1 MSSLPHATA
10 GALPALAAILG
21 TALATGPARADDAPA
36 PVPPPGLAAAAAPA
50 DSLPDLLPPGLSHLS
65 WHSGATDGGFPCLAQ
80 LRSRALDANT
90 IFIAPPSFGEM
101 VHNTATWV
109 RLTARKAPVLVVS
122 LALLPRQ
129 NKGQFAQC
137 AAGAFDNY
145 FRQTGANLG
154 AAGAGK
160 IVVRLGWEANI
171 GSDSHPWGVD
181 SPAQVSNYIACW
193 RHAAT
198 ALKAGGGSTILTEW
212 TNAKKTQ
219 NKALHVMQMYPGDD
233 LVDIMGV
240 HYYDSGP
247 EKNTQA
253 TWDQYYNITYNGQ
266 PWGIGTWLAAAQAH
280 GKRLGVAEWGVWAQG
295 VSAKVADDPVYIA
308 NMYKFFK
315 TNAASIAYETYFNAM
330 PDQHLLCPTTRFPRA
345 AAMYKL
351 LWNLGQ

>member
-1 MSSLPHATA
+1 MSSLPNATA

-137 AAGAFDNY
+137 AAGVFDNY

-160 IVVRLGWEANI
+160 IVVGGVRREAQ
-171 GSDSHPWGVD
+171 HPG
-181 SPAQVSNYIACW
+181 
-193 RHAAT
+193 
-198 ALKAGGGSTILTEW
+198 ALW
-212 TNAKKTQ
+212 
-219 NKALHVMQMYPGDD
+219 
-233 LVDIMGV
+233 
-240 HYYDSGP
+240 
-247 EKNTQA
+247 
-253 TWDQYYNITYNGQ
+253 
-266 PWGIGTWLAAAQAH
+266 
-280 GKRLGVAEWGVWAQG
+280 
-295 VSAKVADDPVYIA
+295 
-308 NMYKFFK
+308 
-315 TNAASIAYETYFNAM
+315 
-330 PDQHLLCPTTRFPRA
+330 
-345 AAMYKL
+345 
-351 LWNLGQ
+351 